1 MKKTISFVAVM
12 AILSLFAGCGAYK
25 SQAVYDAPSKVLT
38 ANYDGTY
45 VIRVQVK
52 ARNAAIAFTDAQRKA
67 VKEVMFE
74 GVDAGSNGIQP
85 LKPLCFDKNIQ
96 AKHEDYFNAFF
107 ADGGEWTKY
116 ASLHDKRTATTT
128 YERNG
133 KQMVQMV
140 TVTVKRDDLKKKLQ
154 ADGLIPAQN
163 MYEL

>member
-1 MKKTISFVAVM
+1 MKK
-12 AILSLFAGCGAYK
+12 SLFVLVAAVVAALLTGCGAYK
-25 SQAVYDAPSKVLT
+25 SQANYDAKSKVLT
-38 ANYDGTY
+38 ANYDGSY

-67 VKEVMFE
+67 VKEVLFE
-74 GVDAGSNGIQP
+74 GVDAGSNGIEA
-85 LKPLCFDKNIQ
+85 LKPICFDKNIQ
-96 AKHEDYFNAFF
+96 AKREDYFNAFF
-107 ADGGEWTKY
+107 ADGGDWTKY

-140 TVTVKRDDLKKKLQ
+140 TVTVKRNELKARMQ
-154 ADGLIPAQN
+154 ADGIIPAQN